1 MNRTRTT
8 FAAAALAAVT
18 MLVALASSAAADGGW
33 GSTPAPAAKSAHS
46 ATAVSVKTA
55 KTHAGTI
62 LVASNGFTLYMFT
75 ADSKNK
81 DTCVKHTGCTSV
93 WPPYTVTA
101 KPTAGTGVKASLLGT
116 IKLSSGKL
124 QVTYNGH
131 PLYRYAADSS
141 PAATDY
147 FGATAFGGTWYGI
160 TASGATVK

>member
-8 FAAAALAAVT
+8 FAVAALAAVT
-18 MLVALASSAAADGGW
+18 MLVALASSAAA
-33 GSTPAPAAKSAHS
+33 KSAHS
-46 ATAVSVKTA
+46 AKAVSVKTA

-62 LVASNGFTLYMFT
+62 LVASNGFTLYMYS

-81 DTCVKHTGCTSV
+81 DTCVKHSGCIST
-93 WPPYTVTA
+93 WPPYTVTS

-131 PLYRYAADSS
+131 PLYRYTADSS

-147 FGATAFGGTWYGI
+147 FGVTLFGGTWYGL
-160 TASGATVK
+160 TASGAMVK